1 MASPFLSSSILI
13 GWKILPI
20 RMLKTIKPK
29 NQKHNFLNRI
39 MSRHCSTPHVSSS
52 WPSMRS
58 RCRGRTW
65 WWWWQTTRSRGFS
78 SQRNPSSTYITSRQT
93 NFPFCL
99 SKKCILSRFVEWTTF
114 FGESVQKCR
123 KFECS
128 LGPLVPQLIRHGGKP
143 IRVPLS
149 VTKLGL
155 GFKFSYKK

>member
-1 MASPFLSSSILI
+1 MVVVVADNTEPGLFISAESVIYLHHESTNKFSFLSLEKMYSLSIR
-13 GWKILPI
+13 
-20 RMLKTIKPK
+20 RMNNI
-29 NQKHNFLNRI
+29 
-39 MSRHCSTPHVSSS
+39 
-52 WPSMRS
+52 
-58 RCRGRTW
+58 
-65 WWWWQTTRSRGFS
+65 
-78 SQRNPSSTYITSRQT
+78 
-93 NFPFCL
+93 
-99 SKKCILSRFVEWTTF
+99 